1 MLYFQTGITVA
12 YAELKHVCRTNVC
25 KQTGKETKEI
35 KLVGFYQTSF

>member
-12 YAELKHVCRTNVC
+12 YAELKDVCRTNVC

-35 KLVGFYQTSF
+35 ISWF